1 MNALIPLLLLEVNV
15 VDFLINHAKDIGTF
29 LAGLVT
35 GAAGGSLVTIR
46 LSRKNQLT
54 GDGSIADQSRARAGG
69 DVVGRDKTVS
79 TRS

>member
-1 MNALIPLLLLEVNV
+1 MI
-15 VDFLINHAKDIGTF
+15 DFLVHHAKDIGTF
-29 LAGLVT
+29 VAGLVT

-46 LSRKNQLT
+46 LSRKNQLS
-54 GDGSIADQSRARAGG
+54 GDGSITDQSRARAGG